1 MPTLLRVG
9 PYQFFMVMF
18 DCRERMHV
26 HVNGGGRGGAKL
38 WLVPEVSVAAHRGY
52 TARELARI
60 QSIVLEHRE
69 ILTERWLDAC
79 EGHG

>member
-1 MPTLLRVG
+1 MPTLLRVES
-9 PYQFFMVMF
+9 YF
-18 DCRERMHV
+18 
-26 HVNGGGRGGAKL
+26 